1 MAKLP
6 NSPGVYDLLGLNL
19 SRGGVIAREANSIR
33 TMVTA

>member
-1 MAKLP
+1 MIELP

-19 SRGGVIAREANSIR
+19 CRRGVIAREANSIR